1 MPEHVHLLLSEPK
14 LHSLATT
21 FSVLKGEV
29 SKILKG
35 TRPQFWQSRYY
46 DFNVFTHPKWIE
58 KLKYIHRNPVE
69 RGLVKKPEDWPWSSF
84 NHWATGDA
92 GRVEIESHW
101 TWTRRERAGTP
112 PSHIS
117 GAPFMTASSSWVGS
131 VATQPP

>member
-1 MPEHVHLLLSEPK
+1 
-14 LHSLATT
+14 
-21 FSVLKGEV
+21 
-29 SKILKG
+29 
-35 TRPQFWQSRYY
+35 
-46 DFNVFTHPKWIE
+46 
-58 KLKYIHRNPVE
+58 
-69 RGLVKKPEDWPWSSF
+69 VKKPEDWPWSSF